1 MKLIKEKKRRQKW
14 ILGIERGTYLHM
26 EQMFKKC
33 YRLKFTSGH
42 DEVTWIRFAFP
53 HQIGEKLNK
62 IHETTIFRA
71 WTTDNSGQWSFK
83 KGKQIRRVLWML

>member
-14 ILGIERGTYLHM
+14 IILEIERDTYLHM

-42 DEVTWIRFAFP
+42 DEVKWIRLAFP
-53 HQIGEKLNK
+53 QQIGEKLNK
-62 IHETTIFRA
+62 IHEATILKGM
-71 WTTDNSGQWSFK
+71 DNRQLRTV
-83 KGKQIRRVLWML
+83 IL